1 MYIKMI
7 YHLPGTNNK
16 IIICA
21 KDFSFLINF
30 YSVNTTIASFSVY
43 GINLPGAKIPRVI
56 KEKGD
61 QNEFW
66 KKEIKNSFFNNS
78 EKFDGLRKFSNF
90 LLVNVSSP
98 QIHYTLTDQI
108 QLLLKIYEF

>member
-30 YSVNTTIASFSVY
+30 YSVNTTIASFS
-43 GINLPGAKIPRVI
+43 
-56 KEKGD
+56 EKGD

>member
-66 KKEIKNSFFNNS
+66 KKSMYLPHKFITPLRIKSNCYSKYMSFKAGISFVECHTKHIS
-78 EKFDGLRKFSNF
+78 VLHR
-90 LLVNVSSP
+90 
-98 QIHYTLTDQI
+98 
-108 QLLLKIYEF
+108 

>member
-1 MYIKMI
+1 MYIKINPRGILVI
-7 YHLPGTNNK
+7 YHLPGTHNL
-16 IIICA
+16 CQG
-21 KDFSFLINF
+21 FFFLINF
-30 YSVNTTIASFSVY
+30 YSVNTTIASFS
-43 GINLPGAKIPRVI
+43 
-56 KEKGD
+56 EKGD

-66 KKEIKNSFFNNS
+66 KKEIKNSFFKNS

>member
-30 YSVNTTIASFSVY
+30 YSVNTTIASFS
-43 GINLPGAKIPRVI
+43 
-56 KEKGD
+56 EKGD

-66 KKEIKNSFFNNS
+66 KKSMYLPHKFITPLRIKSNCYSKYMSFKAGISFVECHTKHIS
-78 EKFDGLRKFSNF
+78 VLHR
-90 LLVNVSSP
+90 
-98 QIHYTLTDQI
+98 
-108 QLLLKIYEF
+108 